1 MTRVLIV
8 DDVAENLYLL
18 RALLEGHGYEVDEA
32 RDGADALAKAQQ
44 HTPNLV
50 ISDLLMPVMDGY
62 ALLREWRA
70 HEHFKSIPFIVYT
83 ATYTE
88 PRDERLALD
97 LGADAFIVKPAEP
110 ETLIV
115 RIREIES
122 RQPRAVREQ
131 GGAEP
136 ELLKEHTEVLVR
148 KLEKKVR
155 QLEQANRQLVKE
167 ASERERAQ
175 AALRAS
181 EERLR
186 HAQKM
191 EAVGRLASGVAHD
204 FNNLLT
210 VVSSYAELLL
220 ETPNA
225 SESVLKCARSIA
237 KVSERG
243 AAVTRRLLGFSRRT
257 SLQPEIIDLNK
268 LVADGCELLRR
279 VIGAD
284 VVLTVKLTD
293 DVCRTK
299 IDPAQLDQIIMNLSI
314 NARDA
319 MPNGGE
325 LTIETAYVVLS
336 GADSSEHAECSSGP
350 RVMLAVHDTGHGMSP
365 ETLARIFD
373 PFYTT
378 KPSGRGTGLGL
389 AIVRNVVHQSG
400 GCVHARSEPGVGTTF
415 KVFLPAVDQPLT
427 KKPADARP
435 TELHGNETILLVED
449 NEDVR
454 EVAQASL
461 ELHGYSVLPARDGA
475 EALEIAQQHAES
487 LDLIVT
493 DCVLPNVSG
502 AELVIRLRKRLPHL
516 KALFMSGHMQDA
528 AVRHGLLK
536 GSAAFIQKPYTP
548 LLLARKVREVL
559 DTSEFELAQTGGA
572 ERAL

>member
-1 MTRVLIV
+1 MSRVLIV
-8 DDVAENLYLL
+8 DDGAENLYLL
-18 RALLEGHGYEVDEA
+18 RALLQGHGYEVEEA
-32 RDGADALAKAQQ
+32 RNGADALAKANARA
-44 HTPNLV
+44 PDLV

-70 HEHFKSIPFIVYT
+70 DDELKSIPFIVYT

-110 ETLIV
+110 EQLIA

-122 RQPRAVREQ
+122 RQPREKLEPIAE
-131 GGAEP
+131 EP

-155 QLEQANRQLVKE
+155 ELEQANRRLRQE

-210 VVSSYAELLL
+210 VVSSHAELLL
-220 ETPNA
+220 ETPDA
-225 SESVLKCARSIA
+225 SDTVRNCARSIA
-237 KVSERG
+237 KASERA

-257 SLQPEIIDLNK
+257 ALEPEIVDLNK
-268 LVADGCELLRR
+268 VIADACELMTRL
-279 VIGAD
+279 IGAD
-284 VVLTVKLTD
+284 VVLKTKLTD

-299 IDPAQLDQIIMNLSI
+299 IDPTQLDQILMNLSI

-325 LTIETAYVVLS
+325 LTIETAYVVLANVDS
-336 GADSSEHAECSSGP
+336 GEHAQCSRGP

-378 KPSGRGTGLGL
+378 KPDGRGTGLGL
-389 AIVRNVVHQSG
+389 AIVRGLVQQSG
-400 GCVHARSEPGVGTTF
+400 GCIHVHSEPGVGTTF

-427 KKPADARP
+427 KKPDTAPALQ
-435 TELHGNETILLVED
+435 LHGSETILLVED

-461 ELHGYSVLPARDGA
+461 ALHGYRVLAARDGA
-475 EALEIAQQHAES
+475 QALQLAQQHER
-487 LDLIVT
+487 LIDLVLT
-493 DCVLPNVSG
+493 DCVLPNLSG
-502 AELVIRLRKRLPHL
+502 TELVIKLRKTLPHL
-516 KALFMSGHMQDA
+516 KALFMSGHMHDA
-528 AVRHGLLK
+528 AVRQGLLRD
-536 GSAAFIQKPYTP
+536 SVAFLQKPYTP

-559 DTSEFELAQTGGA
+559 DGEELELADSDAAQ
-572 ERAL
+572 RAL

>member
-1 MTRVLIV
+1 MSRVLIV
-8 DDVAENLYLL
+8 DDGAENLYLL
-18 RALLEGHGYEVDEA
+18 RALLQGHGYEVEEA
-32 RDGADALAKAQQ
+32 SNGADALAKANARA
-44 HTPNLV
+44 PDLV

-70 HEHFKSIPFIVYT
+70 HDELKSVPFIVYT

-110 ETLIV
+110 EVLMA
-115 RIREIES
+115 RIREVES
-122 RQPRAVREQ
+122 RQPREKLEPVAE
-131 GGAEP
+131 EP

-155 QLEQANRQLVKE
+155 ELEQANRRLRQE
-167 ASERERAQ
+167 AGERERAQ

-210 VVSSYAELLL
+210 VVSSHAELLL
-220 ETPNA
+220 ETPDA
-225 SESVLKCARSIA
+225 SDTVRSYARSIGKA
-237 KVSERG
+237 SERA

-257 SLQPEIIDLNK
+257 ALQPEIVDLNK
-268 LVADGCELLRR
+268 VLADACELMTRL
-279 VIGAD
+279 IGAD
-284 VVLTVKLTD
+284 VVLKTKLTD

-299 IDPAQLDQIIMNLSI
+299 IDPTQLDQILMNLSI

-325 LTIETAYVVLS
+325 LTIETAYVVLAS
-336 GADSSEHAECSSGP
+336 ADSGEHAECSCGP

-378 KPSGRGTGLGL
+378 KPDGRGTGLGL
-389 AIVRNVVHQSG
+389 AIVRSIVQQSG
-400 GCVHARSEPGVGTTF
+400 GCIHVHSEPDVGTTF

-427 KKPADARP
+427 KKPDTAPALQ
-435 TELHGNETILLVED
+435 LHGSETILLVED
-449 NEDVR
+449 DEDVR

-461 ELHGYSVLPARDGA
+461 ALHGYRVLAARDGA
-475 EALEIAQQHAES
+475 QALQLAQQHERS
-487 LDLIVT
+487 IDLVLT
-493 DCVLPNVSG
+493 DCVLPNLSG
-502 AELVIRLRKRLPHL
+502 TELVIKLRKRLPHL
-516 KALFMSGHMQDA
+516 KALFMSGHMYDA
-528 AVRHGLLK
+528 AVRQGLLK
-536 GSAAFIQKPYTP
+536 DSVAFLQKPYTP

-559 DTSEFELAQTGGA
+559 DDDELELADSDAAQ
-572 ERAL
+572 RAL

>member
-8 DDVAENLYLL
+8 DDGAENLYLL
-18 RALLEGHGYEVDEA
+18 RALLQGHGYEVEEA
-32 RDGADALAKAQQ
+32 GNGADALAKANDR
-44 HTPNLV
+44 PPDLV

-62 ALLREWRA
+62 ALLRHWRA
-70 HEHFKSIPFIVYT
+70 HEALKSIPFIVYT

-110 ETLIV
+110 ELLMA

-122 RQPRAVREQ
+122 KRSEPPDPALE
-131 GGAEP
+131 EP

-155 QLEQANRQLVKE
+155 QLEQANRRLVQE
-167 ASERERAQ
+167 ATERERAQ

-210 VVSSYAELLL
+210 VVSSHAELLL
-220 ETPNA
+220 GTPNTSA
-225 SESVLKCARSIA
+225 EVRDCAGAIA
-237 KVSERG
+237 KASQRA

-257 SLQPEIIDLNK
+257 ALQPEIIDLNK
-268 LVADGCELLRR
+268 VIADACELMTRL
-279 VIGAD
+279 IGAD
-284 VVLTVKLTD
+284 VVLKTKLTD
-293 DVCRTK
+293 AVCRTK
-299 IDPAQLDQIIMNLSI
+299 IDPTQLDQILMNLSI

-325 LTIETAYVVLS
+325 LTIETDYVVLS
-336 GADSSEHAECSSGP
+336 GADSDEHAQCGHGP

-378 KPSGRGTGLGL
+378 KPAGRGTGLGL
-389 AIVRNVVHQSG
+389 AIVRGVVQQSG
-400 GCVHARSEPGVGTTF
+400 GCVHVQSEPGVGTTF
-415 KVFLPAVDQPLT
+415 RVFLPAVDQPVT
-427 KKPADARP
+427 KKPEAAPSIQVGGR
-435 TELHGNETILLVED
+435 ETILLVED

-454 EVAQASL
+454 EVAQTSL
-461 ELHGYSVLPARDGA
+461 KLHGYNVLSARDGA
-475 EALEIAQQHAES
+475 QALQLAQQHADS
-487 LDLIVT
+487 IDLVLT
-493 DCVLPNVSG
+493 DCVLPNLSG
-502 AELVIRLRKRLPHL
+502 AELVIKLRKRLPHL
-516 KALFMSGHMQDA
+516 KALFMSGHLYDS
-528 AVRHGLLK
+528 AVKQGLLS
-536 GSAAFIQKPYTP
+536 GSVAFLQKPYTP

-559 DTSEFELAQTGGA
+559 DGGELELAVSGAA
-572 ERAL
+572 ERAV